1 MRKRFIARKIRPLF
15 IELKIALRLSYFSR
29 IKISDDFNNRYDS
42 PLQKSNRLLQIFLGA
57 FLLIAFRIW
66 HLAVVQREEK
76 LEEAQKPQRRTIV
89 QQAERGSI
97 VDRFGI
103 PLATNRICYNASIYY
118 SQFTQIPSVVW

>member
-1 MRKRFIARKIRPLF
+1 MI
-15 IELKIALRLSYFSR
+15 
-29 IKISDDFNNRYDS
+29 S

-66 HLAVVQREEK
+66 HLAVIQREEK
-76 LEEAQKPQRRTIV
+76 LEEAQKPQRRTII

-118 SQFTQIPSVVW
+118 SQFTQIPSVVWSTDAEGQRIRTCPRKDYIRNLARILGAGTGDGSRSD